1 MELNPVHVSR
11 QKLARL
17 AVGTILYQCRVGRA
31 QKPVL
36 EMLGH
41 LLCQIMEALLRGASV
56 LSSGTPSLVQY
67 EGIEGNFVSLR
78 RSPDFVHEASLVVD
92 LALTCLAVNP
102 SPAMA
107 VSGAGRNT
115 WNPDY
120 SLAEL
125 LEYAKIQG
133 RFGEGQQ
140 ASLQRLVG
148 PGGGRQDGLP
158 KSIFENSGFINVA
171 YSITPRPVLGVEAI
185 EAADSQVASR
195 EASEP
200 GEPVLGKH
208 ALEAI
213 QEEPPSTGQ

>member
-1 MELNPVHVSR
+1 
-11 QKLARL
+11 
-17 AVGTILYQCRVGRA
+17 
-31 QKPVL
+31 
-36 EMLGH
+36 
-41 LLCQIMEALLRGASV
+41 
-56 LSSGTPSLVQY
+56 
-67 EGIEGNFVSLR
+67 
-78 RSPDFVHEASLVVD
+78 
-92 LALTCLAVNP
+92 
-102 SPAMA
+102 MA